1 MLPQNCTI
9 LADRGF
15 KHLDATLNKQHVK
28 LLRPP
33 SVYSDLKPTKEEV
46 LTTKVI
52 ASLRVHIERVI
63 RRVRIFKLAK
73 PHSTV
78 NNKLVNTL
86 DDAVLVACGLVHLQ
100 SPIIKSL

>member
-1 MLPQNCTI
+1 MVLCSRIKRHILCPITYLFISDVRLVEESGFLQVVPQNCTI

-15 KHLDATLNKQHVK
+15 KHLDANLNKQHVK

-52 ASLRVHIERVI
+52 ASLRVHIE
-63 RRVRIFKLAK
+63 
-73 PHSTV
+73 
-78 NNKLVNTL
+78 
-86 DDAVLVACGLVHLQ
+86 
-100 SPIIKSL
+100 